1 MANVVVVGSQWG
13 DEGKGKIV
21 DWLSERADVVVR
33 YQGGHNAGHTLVI
46 DGATYK
52 LSLLPSGLV
61 RGKFS
66 VIGNGVVVDPH
77 HFVAEVDKIAGQGIS
92 VTPEVL
98 RIAENAPLI
107 LSLHRELDALREDSN
122 SGLKIG
128 TTRRGIGPAY
138 EDKVGRR
145 AIRLVDLSEP
155 DTLMPKI
162 ERLLTHHNALRRG
175 MGLTEIEPQAI
186 HDELMAVAA
195 DILPFMDQVWRVL
208 LNDTATGELPY
219 HLGVTLGRVA
229 AAFVVAMVI
238 GSVIGVLLGIHRRA
252 DQFFNPWVVLF
263 LNIPALVIIV
273 LAYIWFGLN
282 EAAAIGA
289 VAVNKI
295 PNVVVTMREGARA
308 LDPRYA
314 EMAAV
319 YRFGPLDRLRH
330 ILLPQLQPY
339 LAAASRSGIA
349 LIWKIVLVVE
359 LLGRSNGVGFQI
371 YLHFQLFDVA
381 AILAYT
387 LAFVAV
393 MLLIELLLVQPVERH
408 ATRWRRRPA

>member
-1 MANVVVVGSQWG
+1 MTARDDG
-13 DEGKGKIV
+13 DRTLGQAAGIFRH
-21 DWLSERADVVVR
+21 SIPRA
-33 YQGGHNAGHTLVI
+33 
-46 DGATYK
+46 
-52 LSLLPSGLV
+52 
-61 RGKFS
+61 
-66 VIGNGVVVDPH
+66 
-77 HFVAEVDKIAGQGIS
+77 
-92 VTPEVL
+92 
-98 RIAENAPLI
+98 
-107 LSLHRELDALREDSN
+107 
-122 SGLKIG
+122 
-128 TTRRGIGPAY
+128 
-138 EDKVGRR
+138 
-145 AIRLVDLSEP
+145 
-155 DTLMPKI
+155 TLMPALTVTI
-162 ERLLTHHNALRRG
+162 SLLGLGLLWSLAANAWPSRAFPG
-175 MGLTEIEPQAI
+175 PG
-186 HDELMAVAA
+186 
-195 DILPFMDQVWRVL
+195 QVWQVL
-208 LNDTATGELPY
+208 LREAASGDLFY
-219 HLGVTLGRVA
+219 HLGATLGRVA
-229 AAFVVAMVI
+229 AAYLIAMIV
-238 GSVIGVLLGIHRRA
+238 GSVIGVLLGSHRRA
-252 DQFFNPWVVLF
+252 DRFFNPWVILF

-319 YRFGPLDRLRH
+319 YRFGPLDRIRH

-371 YLHFQLFDVA
+371 HLYFQLFDVA

-393 MLLIELLLVQPVERH
+393 MLVVELLLVQPVERH

>member
-1 MANVVVVGSQWG
+1 MTTPDAESGSSR
-13 DEGKGKIV
+13 KGNIRPFRSGWYARTASALMV
-21 DWLSERADVVVR
+21 A
-33 YQGGHNAGHTLVI
+33 A
-46 DGATYK
+46 
-52 LSLLPSGLV
+52 SLLGLLLLWSFTAETWPS
-61 RGKFS
+61 RAF
-66 VIGNGVVVDPH
+66 P
-77 HFVAEVDKIAGQGIS
+77 
-92 VTPEVL
+92 P
-98 RIAENAPLI
+98 
-107 LSLHRELDALREDSN
+107 
-122 SGLKIG
+122 
-128 TTRRGIGPAY
+128 PA
-138 EDKVGRR
+138 
-145 AIRLVDLSEP
+145 
-155 DTLMPKI
+155 
-162 ERLLTHHNALRRG
+162 
-175 MGLTEIEPQAI
+175 
-186 HDELMAVAA
+186 
-195 DILPFMDQVWRVL
+195 QVWRVL
-208 LNDTATGELPY
+208 VNDAATGELPY
-219 HLGVTLGRVA
+219 HLVVTLGRVA

-252 DQFFNPWVVLF
+252 DHFFNPWVVLF

-308 LDPRYA
+308 LDPRYT

-319 YRFGPLDRLRH
+319 YRFGLWDRLRH
-330 ILLPQLQPY
+330 VMLPQLQPY
-339 LAAASRSGIA
+339 FAAASRSGIA

-381 AILAYT
+381 TILAYT

-393 MLLIELLLVQPVERH
+393 MLAIELLLVQPVERH